1 MIISTHIF
9 SRPELYQKL
18 LETAKRQLEWC
29 RNADWEQEE
38 TEKQLAELVEARQAL
53 IEQISALDQGP
64 LSPEE
69 KQIVEEIIVIDSQST
84 KLMADF
90 KNQFIRKL
98 HKVKQVAR
106 TTKAYNPEA
115 VQTEGYFID
124 RRE

>member
-69 KQIVEEIIVIDSQST
+69 NRLLRKSLSLIV
-84 KLMADF
+84 
-90 KNQFIRKL
+90 
-98 HKVKQVAR
+98 
-106 TTKAYNPEA
+106 KAPS
-115 VQTEGYFID
+115 
-124 RRE
+124 